1 MESDIKVKMQEMGIL
16 VVDDI
21 EDNIDLILALLEEE
35 EYNNLLTAPNGKEAL
50 SILEGDENIDLV
62 LLDINMPELNG
73 YQVLEYIK
81 SSEKLRAIPVIMVS
95 ALDEMDSTIRCIEN
109 GAEDYIT
116 KPVDETLLLARVNA
130 SLERKFLRNQE
141 RELFRQVEI
150 EKQKSETVLYRV
162 LPESVAERLKKG
174 EENIAE
180 TIEDVTIVFSDLV
193 GFTRLSSDMSP
204 NRLVEILN
212 DIFRSFDH
220 LVAELKLEKVKTIG
234 DAYMVVGGI
243 PPHNENHADRC
254 MEFALSALNEIDG
267 FSKKYEL
274 DLKLRIGM
282 CTGPVVAGVIGQTR
296 FTYDLWGD
304 TVNIASRMETLCF
317 PGLIQVVESTYLKL
331 QGKYPFAHRAEIEV
345 KGKGMMKTYISGR
358 ENIDEIE
365 ALITSVNI
373 KATSSGSS

>member
-1 MESDIKVKMQEMGIL
+1 MESDIKDKMQEMGIL

-21 EDNIDLILALLEEE
+21 EDNIDLIIALLEEE

-50 SILEGDENIDLV
+50 SILESDVNIDLV

-81 SSEKLRAIPVIMVS
+81 ASEKLRAIPVIMVS
-95 ALDEMDSTIRCIEN
+95 ALDEMDSTIRCIET

-116 KPVDETLLLARVNA
+116 KPVDETLLRARVNA

-204 NRLVEILN
+204 DRLVEILN

-220 LVAELKLEKVKTIG
+220 HVAELKLEKVKTIG
-234 DAYMVVGGI
+234 DAYMIVGGI
-243 PPHNENHADRC
+243 PPHNENHAERC
-254 MEFALSALNEIDG
+254 MDFALSALNDIDE

-274 DLKLRIGM
+274 ELKLRIGM
-282 CTGPVVAGVIGQTR
+282 STGPVVAGVIGQTR

-304 TVNIASRMETLCF
+304 TVNIASRMESLCH
-317 PGLIQVVESTYLKL
+317 PGLIQVVEPTYLRLKD
-331 QGKYPFAHRAEIEV
+331 KYPFVHRGEIEV
-345 KGKGMMKTYISGR
+345 KGKGLMKTYLSGR

-365 ALITSVNI
+365 NLITSGNI
-373 KATSSGSS
+373 NVTPSESS